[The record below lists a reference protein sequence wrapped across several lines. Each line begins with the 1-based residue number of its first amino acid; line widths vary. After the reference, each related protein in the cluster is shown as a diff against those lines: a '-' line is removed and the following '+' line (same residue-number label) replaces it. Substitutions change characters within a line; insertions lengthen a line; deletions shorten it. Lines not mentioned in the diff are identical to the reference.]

1 MNGCDFHLGAG
12 MVRDGVI
19 DQDEEN
25 AGVSEARLASVF
37 DTAADGMVVINDRGL
52 VLAFNKACER
62 LFGYEA
68 SDLLGRNVSRLMPEY
83 HAKAHDHYVQ
93 NYLDTGEK
101 KIIGIGREV
110 MARHKDG
117 TVFPIELSV
126 GEASTP
132 CGRQFIGILRDLR
145 SRKQMEDRL
154 AKTQAQLLHM
164 TRISALD
171 EMGAAIAHELN
182 QPLTAVLLYLQSVS
196 RKAKAEAL
204 LDPLILEVIGKAVR
218 EAERAGEII
227 QRMRQL
233 VEKKAPAR
241 QVIDVDDLVRT
252 CLEMAELGAGDARS
266 FMQAEIEPELPSLKA
281 DPVQIR
287 QILINL
293 LRNAREAVAD
303 RPDRKVVLSVC
314 RNGDRLELRV
324 TDNGPGVPKELV
336 DNLFRAFTGAKHKGV
351 GLGLAI
357 SRSIAQNHGG
367 DLRLETASDG
377 QGASF
382 VLTLPL
388 DPPDDDEDGSQMS
401 SMMADNL
408 GKRQK

>member
-1 MNGCDFHLGAG
+1 MADE
-12 MVRDGVI
+12 GVI
-19 DQDEEN
+19 DRETD
-25 AGVSEARLASVF
+25 AAAVSEARLASVF
-37 DTAADGMVVINDRGL
+37 DTAVDGIIVINERGL
-52 VLAFNKACER
+52 VLAYNKACEH

-68 SDLLGRNVSRLMPEY
+68 ADLLGRNVNRIMPESY
-83 HAKAHDHYVQ
+83 ARSHDHYVQ
-93 NYLDTGEK
+93 NYIDTGHK

-110 MARHKDG
+110 QAQHKDG

-126 GEASTP
+126 GEANTP
-132 CGRQFIGILRDLR
+132 DGRQFIGILRDLR
-145 SRKQMEDRL
+145 SRKQIEDRL

-164 TRISALD
+164 TRLSALD

-196 RKAKAEAL
+196 RKAKTDDSI
-204 LDPLILEVIGKAVR
+204 DPLILSVIEKAVR

-233 VEKKAPAR
+233 VEKKAPER
-241 QVIDVDDLVRT
+241 QTVDVPELVRS
-252 CLEMAELGAGDARS
+252 CLEMAELGSG
-266 FMQAEIEPELPSLKA
+266 EPQTYLSASVEEGLPPLQA

-303 RPDRKVVLSVC
+303 QAEKKVALNV
-314 RNGDRLELRV
+314 RLKEDLLEFRV
-324 TDNGPGVPKELV
+324 TDNGPGVPAELV
-336 DNLFRAFTGAKHKGV
+336 EGLFRAFTGIKHKGV

-367 DLRLETASDG
+367 DLRLETATDG
-377 QGASF
+377 AGASF
-382 VLTLPL
+382 LLTLPVH
-388 DPPDDDEDGSQMS
+388 PREERSGED
-401 SMMADNL
+401 L
-408 GKRQK
+408 

>member
-1 MNGCDFHLGAG
+1 MADDSIAD
-12 MVRDGVI
+12 R
-19 DQDEEN
+19 N
-25 AGVSEARLASVF
+25 ADSAAVSEARLVSVF
-37 DTAADGMVVINDRGL
+37 DTAVDGIIVINERGL
-52 VLAFNKACER
+52 VLAYNKACEH

-68 SDLLGRNVSRLMPEY
+68 ADLLGRNVNRIMPETY
-83 HAKAHDHYVQ
+83 ARSHDHYVQ
-93 NYLDTGEK
+93 NYINTGHR

-110 MARHKDG
+110 QAQHKDG

-126 GEASTP
+126 GEANTP
-132 CGRQFIGILRDLR
+132 DGRQFIGILRDLR
-145 SRKQMEDRL
+145 SRKQIEDRL

-164 TRISALD
+164 TRLSALD

-196 RKAKAEAL
+196 RKAKTDDSI
-204 LDPLILEVIGKAVR
+204 DPLILSVIEKAVR

-233 VEKKAPAR
+233 VEKKAPER
-241 QVIDVDDLVRT
+241 QTVDVPELVRS
-252 CLEMAELGAGDARS
+252 CLEMAELGSGGQ
-266 FMQAEIEPELPSLKA
+266 QAYLSASVQEGLPSLQA

-303 RPDRKVVLSVC
+303 QPEKKVTLSV
-314 RNGDRLELRV
+314 RLNEDLLEFRV
-324 TDNGPGVPKELV
+324 TDNGPGVPVELI
-336 DNLFRAFTGAKHKGV
+336 DGLFRAFTGVKHKGV

-367 DLRLETASDG
+367 DLKLETSPEG
-377 QGASF
+377 TGASF
-382 VLTLPL
+382 LLTLPVH
-388 DPPDDDEDGSQMS
+388 PREERS
-401 SMMADNL
+401 DNDL
-408 GKRQK
+408 